1 MSFNQSFLNCLK
13 DNANSIEACQ
23 LNMDMLMQCE
33 KDARFS
39 MGGI

>member
-13 DNANSIEACQ
+13 TNANSISICQ
-23 LNMDMLMQCE
+23 QNMDMLMQCE